1 MNGFARLFARYYL
14 TLALLLVAVFCA
26 VSIGGSV
33 LFRARDIGAEIG
45 WTSQHA
51 GARMSE
57 YLARGL
63 PLRRAAARVV
73 AEYAHP
79 PVTIGV
85 YDRNGSLIAGGVA
98 APTVPGVFPNVVQ
111 APVAGATVVVSVDR
125 AHLLHDAGL
134 YAIVVLPLL
143 LATIAISYVVAGALA
158 RNAARPLDELRERL
172 LQLAAGNAAPS
183 PVETWGSAREVA
195 EIAQAYNAA
204 AETIR
209 RARDV
214 EAQGEERMRRFV
226 ADAGHELRTPL
237 TVIMAYAE
245 ILTGSAASDPTATQ
259 AIAAIRDEGARMR
272 ALVDKLILLARLET
286 PVVPA
291 PTRPVNLTLLAEQ
304 LRDGLRPLAGERL
317 RVRATA
323 DHLVDGDE
331 QELRDALGAI
341 VENALVYAPDGPI
354 EIALDREGKDGRAV
368 VVTVSDRGPG
378 FAADETER
386 VFQRFYRG
394 RDHARAPGGAGL
406 GLAIA
411 RLAVERAGGTIAARV
426 RPEGGAAVELRLI
439 ALGAA
444 ID

>member
-1 MNGFARLFARYYL
+1 MTGFARLFARYYL
-14 TLALLLVAVFCA
+14 RLALLLVAVFGA
-26 VSIGGSV
+26 VSFGGSV
-33 LFRARDIGAEIG
+33 LFREHDISAEIA
-45 WTSQHA
+45 WTSQRA
-51 GARMSE
+51 AARMSE
-57 YLARGL
+57 ELARGV
-63 PLRRAAARVV
+63 PFRTAAARIV
-73 AEYAHP
+73 ADYTHP

-85 YDRNGSLIAGGVA
+85 YGRDGSLVAGNVA
-98 APTVPGVFPNVVQ
+98 APTLPGAYSNVMQ
-111 APVAGATVVVSVDR
+111 TTAAGGTVVVSVDR
-125 AHLLHDAGL
+125 AHLVHDARI
-134 YAIVVLPLL
+134 YFAVLVPT
-143 LATIAISYVVAGALA
+143 LALTVALCYVLAGALA
-158 RNAARPLDELRERL
+158 RRAVRPLDALRGRL
-172 LQLAAGNAAPS
+172 LQLAAGEAAPA
-183 PVETWGSAREVA
+183 PVETWGSAREIA
-195 EIAQAYNAA
+195 EVGQAYNAA

-214 EAQGEERMRRFV
+214 EAHGEERMRRFV

-245 ILTGSAASDPTATQ
+245 ILGGSAAGDPTAAQ
-259 AIAAIRDEGARMR
+259 AVAAIRDEGARMR

-286 PVVPA
+286 PVAPA

-331 QELRDALGAI
+331 DELRDALGAI
-341 VENALVYAPDGPI
+341 VENALVYAPKGPV
-354 EIALDREGKDGRAV
+354 EIALDREGENGGTI
-368 VVTVSDRGPG
+368 VVTVRDRGPG
-378 FAADETER
+378 FAPDETER

-394 RDHARAPGGAGL
+394 RDHGRAPDGSGL

-411 RLAVERAGGTIAARV
+411 RRAVERAGGTIAART
-426 RPEGGAAVELRLI
+426 RPEGGAAVELRLT